1 MNTNELAIL
10 LRERRKKL
18 QLTQK
23 EMGER
28 VGLKQKTIS
37 ALENNPENASIRTLQ
52 RVLAALEM
60 DMQLTPKNAADETKM
75 QWDNEW

>member
-10 LRERRKKL
+10 LRDQRKKL